1 MIMIRDDLKE
11 IILRVIERTEH
22 TGDTDDGAPAAG
34 CLFKDA
40 PDPCDVTTFYAV
52 GEEG

>member
-1 MIMIRDDLKE
+1 MSRDDLKE
-11 IILRVIERTEH
+11 IIVRVIERM
-22 TGDTDDGAPAAG
+22 DDGSAEAPATG
-34 CLFKDA
+34 CFFHDKPA

>member
-1 MIMIRDDLKE
+1 MTRDDLKD
-11 IILRVIERTEH
+11 IIVRVIDRMDE
-22 TGDTDDGAPAAG
+22 TDEAPAAG
-34 CLFKDA
+34 CLFCDQKD